1 MATSDDKPEK
11 PGKHQSPQEPPAPT
25 AGTADAT
32 RHLAQPL
39 PVIGPDSS
47 EEDVE
52 AKMAYD
58 ALQKKRKA
66 RSRKRVA
73 TIAVVAAV
81 VVAAIAAWAL
91 SQQGGGGSD
100 VPTTPVAS
108 AYRGNFTQSVQ
119 AQGSVQPVSSVVV
132 TPEVDGIIE
141 SVNVAEGSYVNEGD
155 VLMTIK
161 NDDLDKAVREADVA
175 VRTAKAQLQSAKS
188 TYSAVAEAYQ
198 TYQADEGQL
207 AEAKAGIDSA
217 QLGLES
223 AQSAYEEAVARAAK
237 RTVTAPSAGTVVV
250 MNAQV
255 GAALGGAGGGMGTGA
270 SGTLMQIAD
279 LSQMTV
285 TVQVNE
291 VDISKVAVGQTA
303 RATFSA
309 LPDVTSEAQVTRIA
323 TMSSGEGGGD
333 YGYSGSIVTYN
344 VDLLIPAPDPQLKPG
359 MTAMVEILMQD
370 LPDVMMVP
378 TSALMENGDGTATV
392 YRATDEAMTEFE
404 PVTVTILAQSTSE
417 AAVDGDLA
425 DGDMVQLVNGWDSGG
440 DGVAYPDDATSSS
453 YATTEG

>member
-1 MATSDDKPEK
+1 MAASDDKPQK
-11 PGKHQSPQEPPAPT
+11 PAIPQNPQEVP
-25 AGTADAT
+25 GADAT
-32 RHLAQPL
+32 QHLAQPL
-39 PVIGPDSS
+39 PVIGSDVS

-52 AKMAYD
+52 AQMAYD

-66 RSRKRVA
+66 RSRKRV
-73 TIAVVAAV
+73 IAV
-81 VVAAIAAWAL
+81 VVAVAVVAVALVAWHL
-91 SQQGGGGSD
+91 SQQAGGGSD
-100 VPTTPVAS
+100 TPTTPVAA
-108 AYRGNFTQSVQ
+108 AYRGDFTQSVQ

-141 SVNVAEGSYVNEGD
+141 SINVAEGSLVNEGD

-161 NDDLDKAVREADVA
+161 NDDLDKAVREADVQ
-175 VRTAKAQLQSAKS
+175 VRTAKAQLSSAKS
-188 TYSAVAEAYQ
+188 TYAAVAEAYQ

-223 AQSAYEEAVARAAK
+223 AQSAYDEAVARADK
-237 RTVTAPSAGTVVV
+237 RTVKAPSSGTVVV

-255 GAALGGAGGGMGTGA
+255 GAALGGASGGSAEGA
-270 SGTLMQIAD
+270 SGTLMQIAN

-291 VDISKVAVGQTA
+291 VDISKIAVGQTA
-303 RATFSA
+303 RVTFSA

-323 TMSSGEGGGD
+323 TMSSSEGGSD

-359 MTAMVEILMQD
+359 MTATVEIMMQD

-378 TSALMENGDGTATV
+378 TSALMDNGDGTATV
-392 YRATDEAMTEFE
+392 MRATDETMTDFE
-404 PVTVTILAQSTSE
+404 AVTVTVLAQSASE

-425 DGDMVQLVNGWDSGG
+425 DGDMVQLVNGWDSG
-440 DGVAYPDDATSSS
+440 DSGVAYPDGASSSS
-453 YATTEG
+453 YATAEG